1 MERFSKL
8 SVVRWLL
15 ANRRVIGV
23 VVVVATLV
31 LLALYVNNHPDS
43 IKKVAATPP
52 YVLAALFVLYAG
64 VIATNVVITYAT
76 VRLCKHELSIKNSA
90 LLTVYSTIIN
100 FFGPLQSGP
109 GVRAVYLKTKI
120 GLRIRD
126 YTLATL
132 FYLVTFGLLNV
143 SFLFVNTIPYITALG
158 ILASIALVS
167 IAVKRFHFASRS
179 RYVFMIF
186 LVTIV
191 QILFMAVIYFV
202 ELHATQTVVS
212 FTQALAYGA
221 SANLSLFVSV
231 TPGAIGIREAFILFA
246 ESLHHVPVSSVV
258 AAGIL
263 DRAFYVLFLVV
274 LFVGSLGFHAKETL
288 LGKK

>member
-15 ANRRVIGV
+15 ANRRIIGV